1 MGEGFRLMK
10 GKYNQCTELTRV
22 SQLPNSINAKPVQP
36 GMIYFYENWYG
47 TAGKGFF
54 QALLKERGGKL
65 IPPLINNQRDFS
77 QQLLIF
83 QI

>member
-1 MGEGFRLMK
+1 
-10 GKYNQCTELTRV
+10 
-22 SQLPNSINAKPVQP
+22 
-36 GMIYFYENWYG
+36 MIYFYENWYG

-83 QI
+83 QIQSEVFRSFSRHDIHEV